1 MERNRDF
8 PYMTPEQFKIKD
20 EFIEVFFNIAHGRNS
35 ILQHYKITGN
45 HSFLH
50 TVSKKASFV
59 AVGEISWE
67 RAIDSI
73 VKSLERTFTNH
84 LLYIWDKQERTNFIN
99 DAYEFIREVEK
110 LKSQRPAVLDNLPP
124 PFRIKLQ
131 PEPPND
137 TGSEE

>member
-1 MERNRDF
+1 
-8 PYMTPEQFKIKD
+8 MTPEQFKIKD
-20 EFIEVFFNIAHGRNS
+20 EFIEVFFDIAHGRNS
-35 ILQHYKITGN
+35 ILQHHKITGN
-45 HSFLH
+45 HSFLR

-59 AVGEISWE
+59 ALGEISWE

-84 LLYIWDKQERTNFIN
+84 LLYVWDEQERANFIN